1 MEYIKEQETAAHK
14 CFQDYRATVVQ
25 KDENFFILDWRGASG
40 FAEYFVRYIL
50 DIKCGTLF
58 ISGDFGGCIANWYKP
73 VQPERLVGYFKNVSY
88 FMDKLQCSSDTY
100 TYLSTDIKEDLN
112 AIKARLQ
119 PFANAD
125 EIDSDFDKMF
135 DLLNN
140 CDLGE
145 DTIYSDELMELID
158 KYDGDECNDGFDTV
172 GQRIS
177 PRVILWAVGYRMAM
191 QQLEEKEKTN
201 ENI

>member
-1 MEYIKEQETAAHK
+1 
-14 CFQDYRATVVQ
+14 
-25 KDENFFILDWRGASG
+25 
-40 FAEYFVRYIL
+40 
-50 DIKCGTLF
+50 
-58 ISGDFGGCIANWYKP
+58 
-73 VQPERLVGYFKNVSY
+73 
-88 FMDKLQCSSDTY
+88 MDKLQCSSDTY

-145 DTIYSDELMELID
+145 DTIYSDDLMDLID
-158 KYDGDECNDGFDTV
+158 KYDGDECNYGFDTV

-191 QQLEEKEKTN
+191 QQLKEKEKN